1 MTNKTKQQK
10 IESLAKKIQTAG
22 DPSRL
27 KILCCI
33 FNTKKA
39 CVSDIALE
47 LGMSVA
53 VTSHH
58 LKTLA
63 KEGLLES
70 ERDGKKI
77 CYTLSKENVVADLR
91 DFICKYK

>member
-1 MTNKTKQQK
+1 MNNIKQHK

-22 DPSRL
+22 DPNRL
-27 KILCCI
+27 KILCYI
-33 FNTKKA
+33 FKTKKA

-53 VTSHH
+53 ITSHH
-58 LKTLA
+58 LQALTRA
-63 KEGLLES
+63 SLLKS
-70 ERDGKKI
+70 EREGKKI
-77 CYTLSKENVVADLR
+77 CYTLSKDNMVADFR